1 MSYKALLFCSE
12 ASGARVIKQVLS
24 ELDFECEPCDE
35 PFAAV
40 KMLTSERLDAT
51 VIDCSNEQDAAL
63 LVKSARNSS
72 FNQQTLFVAVVD
84 GKSGVASA
92 FRLGANLVLTKPVS
106 VEQAKSTMRM
116 ARGLLHK
123 NEVAKAAAAAAQ
135 ATGPLEPAAA
145 SVAEPAVPKPPATPS
160 TPWVPSAVVAAPPA
174 SILEVET
181 EPAPALEPA
190 EASVLESI
198 PEPTTAKAPS
208 AWPAVAAQKESPLE
222 EAPEP
227 PGPMASS
234 LLEAEEAVSESE
246 TKAMAAD
253 SAFPP
258 SPTPDLPARPLS
270 THSADASSG
279 GGQGTAVARA
289 RTPVPQASGTA
300 AKVKATPSQASVPA
314 TISKLAEP
322 EPESNTMKWLAMVLL
337 VLALAAL
344 GYMGWTKLHPSSGAP
359 VPKPTNPAP
368 STPATPSSPTASE
381 ASPAQVVGAGASQP
395 GPKSSKGQSLTAATT
410 EKQTV
415 STSKSATNDAVS
427 VPPGRTPAPQEVLLV
442 SSRPAAPSSPATPP
456 AEPVPDAPA
465 AVNAAYGSE
474 NQAISSLVSTSSTNV
489 PTPTLVNTRIS
500 QGVAQGL
507 LIKKVQPVYPAQAAS
522 MHIQGAVELLAT
534 ISKDGNVTN
543 LKQLSGDAMLGR
555 AAMDAVKQW
564 KYRPYL
570 LNGQPLEVQ
579 TQITVNFKAP

>member
-12 ASGARVIKQVLS
+12 ASGARVLKQVLS
-24 ELDFECEPCDE
+24 ELDFQCEPCDE

-106 VEQAKSTMRM
+106 VEQAKSTLRM

-123 NEVAKAAAAAAQ
+123 NEVAKAAAAAAH
-135 ATGPLEPAAA
+135 ATGPLEPAVA
-145 SVAEPAVPKPPATPS
+145 SVAEPASPKLPAAPS
-160 TPWVPSAVVAAPPA
+160 TPWVPDAVVAPPPA
-174 SILEVET
+174 SILEVEA

-190 EASVLESI
+190 EAGVLESI
-198 PEPTTAKAPS
+198 PEPTADTAPS
-208 AWPAVAAQKESPLE
+208 AWPAVVAQKESPLE

-227 PGPMASS
+227 PRPMASS
-234 LLEAEEAVSESE
+234 LLEAEEAVNESE
-246 TKAMAAD
+246 TRAMAAD
-253 SAFPP
+253 FASPP
-258 SPTPDLPARPLS
+258 LPTSDLPARPLS
-270 THSADASSG
+270 THSADAG
-279 GGQGTAVARA
+279 AGVGQGTAVARA

-314 TISKLAEP
+314 TISKLAEQQ
-322 EPESNTMKWLAMVLL
+322 PESSTLKWLAVVLL

-344 GYMGWTKLHPSSGAP
+344 GYMGWTRLHPSSGAP

-368 STPATPSSPTASE
+368 SAPATPSSPTASA
-381 ASPAQVVGAGASQP
+381 ASPAQVVDAAASQP
-395 GPKSSKGQSLTAATT
+395 GPKSTKGQSTTAA
-410 EKQTV
+410 QQAV

-427 VPPGRTPAPQEVLLV
+427 VPPARAPAPQEVLLV

-474 NQAISSLVSTSSTNV
+474 NQAISSLVNTSSTNV

-507 LIKKVQPVYPAQAAS
+507 LIKRVQPVYPAQALS

-570 LNGQPLEVQ
+570 LNGEPLEIQ
-579 TQITVNFKAP
+579 TEITVNFKAP